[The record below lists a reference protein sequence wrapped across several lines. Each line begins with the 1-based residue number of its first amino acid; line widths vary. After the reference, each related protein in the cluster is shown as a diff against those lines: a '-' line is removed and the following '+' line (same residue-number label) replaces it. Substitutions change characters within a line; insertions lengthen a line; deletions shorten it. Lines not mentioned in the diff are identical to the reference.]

1 MTELNAD
8 KIVSGLKTTNFNPM
22 KICASTV
29 STLNL
34 TETIDILLNY
44 ELRYTGTIFFTITVN
59 LIQCLFMYNVR

>member
-8 KIVSGLKTTNFNPM
+8 KIVSGLKTTNFNQM

-44 ELRYTGTIFFTITVN
+44 EFRYTIFFTITVN
-59 LIQCLFMYNVR
+59 LIQCLCMYNVH

>member
-8 KIVSGLKTTNFNPM
+8 KIVSGLKTTNFNQM

-44 ELRYTGTIFFTITVN
+44 ELRYTIFFTITVN
-59 LIQCLFMYNVR
+59 LKQCLCMYNVH